1 MAVDVAEKTK
11 PATPVQE
18 SALIRSAL
26 AVLLERTGGTM
37 EYTQTEYAAIKA
49 VHGPY
54 VITAKVDKSGPGEP
68 VVRVAI
74 EAAPGKASDP
84 VM

>member
-1 MAVDVAEKTK
+1 MAEKTK
-11 PATPVQE
+11 AATPTQE

-26 AVLLERTGGTM
+26 AVLLERAGGTM
-37 EYTQTEYAAIKA
+37 EYTQTEYSAVRAA
-49 VHGPY
+49 HGPY

-68 VVRVAI
+68 VVCVAI
-74 EAAPGKASDP
+74 EAAPGKATDP

>member
-1 MAVDVAEKTK
+1 
-11 PATPVQE
+11 
-18 SALIRSAL
+18 
-26 AVLLERTGGTM
+26 
-37 EYTQTEYAAIKA
+37 

-74 EAAPGKASDP
+74 EATPGKASDP